1 MTRRGRT
8 ADSRLFV
15 ARVDD
20 GRAAIVG
27 CAPQAATITLGLR
40 LRGQLARVKGSTD
53 RSIDEL
59 LAAGAAMGEDA
70 RVAEANAIIRADGA
84 CRLSRSAT
92 GATHSPKGWSDGD
105 DLEEIVEAEEIC
117 GVARVQAGLVGVRCC
132 GNQQVEGSRPRLT
145 PGASHCSG
153 ETSVARGDRVIDGQ
167 RIKAALQHGQSPQ
180 PFCSGCVVSGHH
192 DTEVQLGE

>member
-27 CAPQAATITLGLR
+27 CVPQAATITLGLR
-40 LRGQLARVKGSTD
+40 LRDLLARVEGSTD

-70 RVAEANAIIRADGA
+70 TAAEAHAIIRADG
-84 CRLSRSAT
+84 L
-92 GATHSPKGWSDGD
+92 
-105 DLEEIVEAEEIC
+105 
-117 GVARVQAGLVGVRCC
+117 RV
-132 GNQQVEGSRPRLT
+132 
-145 PGASHCSG
+145 
-153 ETSVARGDRVIDGQ
+153 D
-167 RIKAALQHGQSPQ
+167 
-180 PFCSGCVVSGHH
+180 
-192 DTEVQLGE
+192 